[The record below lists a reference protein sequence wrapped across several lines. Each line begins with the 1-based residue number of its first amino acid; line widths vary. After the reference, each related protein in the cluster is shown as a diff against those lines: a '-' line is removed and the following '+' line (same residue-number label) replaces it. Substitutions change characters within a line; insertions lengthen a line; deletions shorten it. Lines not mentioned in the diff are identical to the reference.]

1 MTPQEQARYE
11 GLFPNYTQPDGF
23 VHGKEAVEL
32 FSKSNIPK
40 DTLGKIWNMVDAP
53 GRQQVGQARIRNGHA
68 SHCLYLK
75 KNLPLPSGLPIS
87 LKILKSQQP
96 GAVPPMAAPVIQEAP
111 SIVPPPELKPI
122 QQQYSAPPS
131 PSIQQRYSTPP
142 LILPQGAGSM
152 NISDA
157 FEGLNPASAARG
169 YDEPVSFDPPSV
181 PSMGMGYMGAAS
193 SMPERTVETI
203 PEPEPIPE
211 PTYTPVP
218 APAPAKTSQQL
229 ASSYNM
235 GDDITELGKLKITLQ
250 KLQAENIALP
260 AQMHNMTEEERAV
273 HKETAATIAEIGRLS
288 TELTDVRAEVLETKS
303 RLLESTAELAAA
315 KEKKS

>member
-11 GLFPNYTQPDGF
+11 ELFPKYTQPDGF

-40 DTLGKIWNMVDAP
+40 DSLGKIWNMVDAP
-53 GRQQVGQARIRNGHA
+53 VDNKLDKLEFAMAMHLIVCI
-68 SHCLYLK
+68 SK

-96 GAVPPMAAPVIQEAP
+96 GAVPPLAAAPIIQEAP

-131 PSIQQRYSTPP
+131 PSTQQRYSTPP
-142 LILPQGAGSM
+142 PIVPQGAGSM

-169 YDEPVSFDPPSV
+169 YDEPVSFDPPSL
-181 PSMGMGYMGAAS
+181 GMGYMGAVS

-211 PTYTPVP
+211 PAYTPAP

-235 GDDITELGKLKITLQ
+235 GDDVTELGKLKITLQ
-250 KLQAENIALP
+250 KLQAENIALR
-260 AQMHNMTEEERAV
+260 AQLHNMTDEERAV

-288 TELTDVRAEVLETKS
+288 SELTDVRSQVLETKS

-315 KEKKS
+315 KEKKA